1 MPATRTPSQKPSQ
14 KPSQSELAILKA
26 LWSSGRLSAR
36 EIHEAIA
43 PELGWSYS
51 STRKTLD
58 RMVEK
63 GMLTTQDVHGIRV
76 YGAKATKLAT
86 IAAMTRDFA
95 ARVLEINGALPVT
108 AFTDS
113 RLLSEAELEE
123 LQALLDEADEGDDG
137 DEGDAGEGRS

>member
-1 MPATRTPSQKPSQ
+1 MSNADKNAA
-14 KPSQSELAILKA
+14 KPSQSELAILKS
-26 LWSSGRLSAR
+26 LWSSGRQSAR
-36 EIHEAIA
+36 EIHDAISA
-43 PELGWSYS
+43 DLGWSYS

-63 GMLTTQDVHGIRV
+63 GMLDTHDVHGIRV
-76 YGAKATKLAT
+76 YAAGITKVAT

-113 RLLSEAELEE
+113 KLLSEDELNE
-123 LQALLDEADEGDDG
+123 LQAMLDDSEDEG
-137 DEGDAGEGRS
+137 EAR

>member
-1 MPATRTPSQKPSQ
+1 MSNAEKNA
-14 KPSQSELAILKA
+14 KPSQSELAILKS
-26 LWSSGRLSAR
+26 LWSSGRQSAR
-36 EIHEAIA
+36 EIHDAISA
-43 PELGWSYS
+43 DLGWSYS

-63 GMLTTQDVHGIRV
+63 GMLATQDVHGIRV
-76 YGAKATKLAT
+76 YAARITKVAT

-113 RLLSEAELEE
+113 KLLSEDELNE
-123 LQALLDEADEGDDG
+123 LQAMLDDNDDEG
-137 DEGDAGEGRS
+137 EAR